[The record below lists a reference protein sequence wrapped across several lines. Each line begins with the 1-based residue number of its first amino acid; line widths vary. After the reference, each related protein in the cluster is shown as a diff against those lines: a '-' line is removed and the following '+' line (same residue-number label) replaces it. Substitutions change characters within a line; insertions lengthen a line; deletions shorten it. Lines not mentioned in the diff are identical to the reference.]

1 MNGTIVNTVSII
13 LGSLI
18 GIMLKNGFIK
28 EKSEAIMSALGLSV
42 LIIGL
47 QGVIQYQSPLKLI
60 VSLALGVLIGE
71 MLDLDQQ
78 MNRFARIIE
87 KRFTKGNDNR
97 FVQGFVGASILFG
110 VGAMSI
116 VGAIQSGMDSNET
129 VLYTKSL
136 LDFVSSIVY
145 ASTFGWGV
153 LFSSF
158 VILIYQGLITVLS
171 SIITPFLNEVVLSDI
186 SAVGSA
192 LVMAIGLNMLNITK
206 LKLANFLPAILVII
220 ILSFALLG
228 MVSI

>member
-1 MNGTIVNTVSII
+1 MNGTIVNTISII

-129 VLYTKSL
+129 VLYIKSL

>member
-1 MNGTIVNTVSII
+1 MNGTIVNTISII

-47 QGVIQYQSPLKLI
+47 QGVMQYQSPLKLI

-87 KRFTKGNDNR
+87 KHFTKGNDNR

-153 LFSSF
+153 IFSSF

-171 SIITPFLNEVVLSDI
+171 SIIAPFLNEVVLSDI

-206 LKLANFLPAILVII
+206 LKLANFLPAIFVII
-220 ILSFALLG
+220 VLSFALLG
-228 MVSI
+228 I

>member
-228 MVSI
+228 I

>member
-1 MNGTIVNTVSII
+1 MNGTIVNTISII